1 MKHFISL
8 GAGVQ
13 SSAMALM
20 AAKGEIGP
28 MPDAAIFADTQAEPA
43 GVYEWL
49 DWLEGQLPF
58 PVYRVTHGSLTE
70 QITTVQRNKSGGML
84 LRNSIPLQIKN
95 GDGSSGKLI
104 RDCTADFKIKP
115 LLKKQKKLAGI
126 KRGEKEVKV
135 TTWIGISLDEVV
147 RMKPSREK
155 WCQHIWP
162 LVDLRMTRHDCK
174 RWMEKNGYP
183 EPPRS
188 ACVYCPFH
196 SDHEWRRLKNDEPEA
211 FAEAV
216 RVEQALQDLHKLD
229 LPGRIKGIPYLNR
242 RLQPLDEIDFSTEED
257 NGQMSIWGDECEGMC
272 GV

>member
-1 MKHFISL
+1 M
-8 GAGVQ
+8 Q

-43 GVYEWL
+43 GVYKWL
-49 DWLEGQLPF
+49 DWLEKQLPF

-70 QITTVQRNKSGGML
+70 QITTVQKNKAGGML

-95 GDGSSGKLI
+95 GDGSAGKLV

-115 LLKKQKKLAGI
+115 LIKKQKELAGI
-126 KRGEKEVKV
+126 KRGEKQVKV

-162 LVDLRMTRHDCK
+162 LVDMRMTRHDCK
-174 RWMEKNGYP
+174 RWMEKMGSPNPRARRVSIVRFTRTMNGVVSRTMNRRRSRRLCVSSRP
-183 EPPRS
+183 CKTCTSWTCPGESREPP
-188 ACVYCPFH
+188 
-196 SDHEWRRLKNDEPEA
+196 
-211 FAEAV
+211 
-216 RVEQALQDLHKLD
+216 
-229 LPGRIKGIPYLNR
+229 
-242 RLQPLDEIDFSTEED
+242 T
-257 NGQMSIWGDECEGMC
+257 
-272 GV
+272 